1 MGYLI
6 TIIMDDHL
14 AIVELFRTFR
24 IGVAWINDDTGRA
37 SSLILGLW
45 KLETNITLAV
55 RKKLTWHEAGEA

>member
-6 TIIMDDHL
+6 TIIMDDNL
-14 AIVELFRTFR
+14 AIMELFRTFR
-24 IGVAWINDDTGRA
+24 IGVAWINDETGRA

-55 RKKLTWHEAGEA
+55 RKKLTWHETGEA